1 MNICMVGSGY
11 VGLVS
16 GVCFAE
22 LGCKVICVDNDAT
35 KVADLR
41 AGRVPIYEPGLDTLL
56 VRQLA
61 SGQIAFTSDIGAAV
75 KASDIIFLAVG
86 TPMRRADGH
95 ADLSYIMGALE
106 GIAPHLDRFKVI
118 VTKSTVPVGTSRV
131 VEKRLRELA
140 PKADFAVCS
149 NPEFLR
155 EGAAIEDFMAP
166 DRVLIGADD
175 QRAATV
181 LETLYRPLSVKG
193 TPVLIAGRESAE
205 LAKYAAN
212 AFLALKVSFINE
224 MADLCEKVGADV
236 TEVATAIG
244 RDKRIGER
252 FLGPGPGFGGSC
264 FPKDIAA
271 LIRTAREAEAE
282 LSIVEQLQIVNE
294 ERKIAMASR
303 IARLMGGAPTGKTIA
318 VLGVTFKANTDDMRG
333 APSLVILPI
342 LQQRG
347 AKIVAYDPKGRRQA
361 EPMLPDVV
369 WKDSAMDAVLNAD
382 AVVILT
388 EWEEFRNLDLRAL
401 KAAMRG
407 NALADFRNLFSPV
420 QARAAGFAYES
431 IGRPE
436 PRAR

>member
-1 MNICMVGSGY
+1 MNICMIGSGY

-22 LGCKVICVDNDAT
+22 LGCKVVCVDNDAT
-35 KVADLR
+35 KVADLK
-41 AGRVPIYEPGLDTLL
+41 AGRVPIYEPGLDSLL
-56 VRQLA
+56 ARQLA
-61 SGQIAFTSDIGAAV
+61 SGQITFTSDIGLAV

-95 ADLSYIMGALE
+95 ADLSYIMGALQE
-106 GIAPHLDRFKVI
+106 IAPHIDRFKVI

-131 VEKRLRELA
+131 VERRLRELA

-166 DRVLIGADD
+166 DRVLVGADD
-175 QRAATV
+175 QRAATAM
-181 LETLYRPLSVKG
+181 ETLYRPLSAKG

-264 FPKDIAA
+264 FPKDVAA

-303 IARLMGGAPTGKTIA
+303 IARLMGGTPAGKTIA

-347 AKIVAYDPKGRRQA
+347 ATIVAYDPKGRRHA
-361 EPMLPDVV
+361 EAMLPDVT
-369 WKDSAMDAVLNAD
+369 WADSAMAAVRNAD
-382 AVVILT
+382 AVVIQT
-388 EWEEFRNLDLRAL
+388 EWAEFRGLDLKAV

-407 NALADFRNLFSPV
+407 NALADFRNLYSPA
-420 QARAAGFAYES
+420 QARAEGFVYES

-436 PRAR
+436 PRTP

>member
-1 MNICMVGSGY
+1 MNICMIGSGY

-22 LGCKVICVDNDAT
+22 LGCKVVCVDNDAT
-35 KVADLR
+35 KVADLK
-41 AGRVPIYEPGLDTLL
+41 AGRVPIYEPGLDSLL
-56 VRQLA
+56 ARQLA
-61 SGQIAFTSDIGAAV
+61 SGQITFTSDIGLAV

-95 ADLSYIMGALE
+95 ADLSYIMGALQE
-106 GIAPHLDRFKVI
+106 IAPHIDRFKVI

-131 VEKRLRELA
+131 VERRLRELA

-166 DRVLIGADD
+166 DRVLVGADD
-175 QRAATV
+175 QRAATAM
-181 LETLYRPLSVKG
+181 ETLYRPLSAKG

-264 FPKDIAA
+264 FPKDVAA

-303 IARLMGGAPTGKTIA
+303 IARLMGGTPAGKTIA

-347 AKIVAYDPKGRRQA
+347 ATIVAYDPKGRRHA
-361 EPMLPDVV
+361 EAMLPDVT
-369 WKDSAMDAVLNAD
+369 WADSAMAAVRNAD

-388 EWEEFRNLDLRAL
+388 EWAEFRGLDLKAV

-407 NALADFRNLFSPV
+407 NALADFRNLYSPA
-420 QARAAGFAYES
+420 QARAEGFVYES

-436 PRAR
+436 PRTP

>member
-303 IARLMGGAPTGKTIA
+303 IARLMGGAPTGKTIT